1 MFDEGKPSIT
11 AYNPKINQNTL
22 SGNLAVACFVPNKK
36 CCIDLARFFVGP
48 NKRVWSVLKSRI
60 SEEET

>member
-22 SGNLAVACFVPNKK
+22 SEDLAVACFVPNK
-36 CCIDLARFFVGP
+36 
-48 NKRVWSVLKSRI
+48 SVSSTLPVSLWILIMKYGVF
-60 SEEET
+60 